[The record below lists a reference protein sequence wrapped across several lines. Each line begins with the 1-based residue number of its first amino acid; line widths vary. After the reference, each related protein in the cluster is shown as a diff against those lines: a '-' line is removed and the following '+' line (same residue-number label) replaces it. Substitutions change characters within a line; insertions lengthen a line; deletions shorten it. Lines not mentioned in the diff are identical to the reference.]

1 MSESCFI
8 LCVSDDFFCV
18 SNGFLCDS
26 DIFLCVS
33 VFVMVVCDSYNYLI
47 YVNYY
52 IVCVSDNFFIC
63 VFFDNM

>member
-1 MSESCFI
+1 MIGCCFI

>member
-1 MSESCFI
+1 MSGSCFI

-52 IVCVSDNFFIC
+52 IVC
-63 VFFDNM
+63 